1 MHLPNPMR
9 LRRAFFVILF
19 CGLFLSLGNVPAPY
33 YACEG
38 KAVGDRCTYG
48 YGCSGNGTCN
58 LQTDCKD
65 NPDTD
70 INECLVCNTG
80 G

>member
-1 MHLPNPMR
+1 MR
-9 LRRAFFVILF
+9 LRRVFLTAIIG
-19 CGLFLSLGNVPAPY
+19 GLFLCLGNLPAPY

-38 KAVGDRCTYG
+38 KAEGDRCNYG
-48 YGCSGNGTCN
+48 YGCATNGTCRL
-58 LQTDCKD
+58 LQECDD
-65 NPDTD
+65 NPSTE

>member
-1 MHLPNPMR
+1 MR
-9 LRRAFFVILF
+9 LRRIFFIALIG
-19 CGLFLSLGNVPAPY
+19 GLFLSLGNVPAPY

-58 LQTDCKD
+58 LSQQCED
-65 NPDTD
+65 NPDTEL
-70 INECLVCNTG
+70 NECLVCNTG

>member
-1 MHLPNPMR
+1 MR
-9 LRRAFFVILF
+9 LRRVFLTALIG
-19 CGLFLSLGNVPAPY
+19 GLFLCLGNLPAPY

-38 KAVGDRCTYG
+38 KAEGDRCNYG
-48 YGCSGNGTCN
+48 YGCATNGTCRLLKECIDDPN
-58 LQTDCKD
+58 TE
-65 NPDTD
+65 